1 MFNIKSIAKF
11 AGAGFVLSFIISIFS
26 TQRFGVSLVR
36 GLIFALVFGALAAL
50 ICFLDSYFFDGTLG
64 ESDSSAKVS
73 SGTSSVPKSGS
84 IVNITIDDES
94 LTEEDKAP
102 LFDISSKRMGFARNE
117 VNPSKVVNQAP
128 PVSTPVQAVP
138 DAPVAKNEE
147 IVQAPEAAPAA
158 SSAPVHENVK
168 TAEAPQFKPAPLQ
181 EVTSKKPAVDNDI
194 DTLPD
199 IGDEMAGGD
208 DDIGL
213 SNSGASVVTD
223 SEFAETGTDGKPVS
237 IVDASDAT
245 KHDTK
250 TIAEAIRTLL
260 KKDE

>member
-73 SGTSSVPKSGS
+73 SETSSVPKSGS

-117 VNPSKVVNQAP
+117 VNPSKVVNQVP
-128 PVSTPVQAVP
+128 PASTPVQAVP

-147 IVQAPEAAPAA
+147 IVQAPEAAPA
-158 SSAPVHENVK
+158 PVQENVK